1 MGKKKESRRL
11 YGNKRNISDEVE
23 KYKREFYSKYFG
35 DLSKIVFSVLVVGN
49 IFSVFIGT
57 EDHSM
62 YLVLELFG
70 ISGTAFLLSLG
81 HKFIK

>member
-1 MGKKKESRRL
+1 MQRN
-11 YGNKRNISDEVE
+11 GNRRNISDEVK

-49 IFSVFIGT
+49 IFSVFTGTKDGDLYLILEFVGIG
-57 EDHSM
+57 
-62 YLVLELFG
+62 
-70 ISGTAFLLSLG
+70 GTAFLLLLG